1 MGERLWVDEVE
12 EGRETELVLEEEEEE
27 DIV

>member
-1 MGERLWVDEVE
+1 MGERWWVDEVG